1 MQDYY
6 SILGINSES
15 TREEIRSAYKKLA
28 KLHHP
33 DRGGDTAKFQEIQ
46 NAYSV
51 LNNPET
57 RQQYDLRNQSGI
69 LYGDYG
75 DLHSRFDD
83 IIISRHTRTRLSAVK
98 IPLWIDLEDIA
109 AKSPKVISIKTGDFS
124 HERSQYVEI
133 EIPEAV
139 EDGSSFRYTKLI
151 KTSGGERDLVVTF
164 KINPS
169 NRWQRDGLDIT
180 TAIDI
185 KIWDL
190 ITGTPVTVNTIKGN
204 KMKLTIPA
212 GTQPNTVMRL
222 AEHGLEDC
230 DNKRGDMYVKLNA
243 YIPETIPYPLLQ
255 TIQFYK
261 DQPN

>member
-15 TREEIRSAYKKLA
+15 TREEIKSAYKKLA
-28 KLHHP
+28 KRHHP

-51 LNNPET
+51 LSNPET
-57 RQQYDLRNQSGI
+57 RQQYDLRKQSGI

-75 DLHSRFDD
+75 DFYSRFDD
-83 IIISRHTRTRLSAVK
+83 IIISRQTRSRSPAVK
-98 IPLWIDLEDIA
+98 ITLWIDLEDIA
-109 AKSPKVISIKTGDFS
+109 AKSPKVISIKTGDYPD
-124 HERSQYVEI
+124 ERAQYVEI

-164 KINPS
+164 KVNPNS
-169 NRWQRDGLDIT
+169 KWQRDGLDIT
-180 TAIDI
+180 TEFDI

-190 ITGTPVTVNTIKGN
+190 ITGTSVTIDTIKGT
-204 KMKLTIPA
+204 KMKITIPA

-230 DNKRGDMYVKLNA
+230 DNKRGDMYVRLNA
-243 YIPETIPYPLLQ
+243 YIPETIPDPLFQ